1 MAAIRRNQTNDKYR
15 RSMAWATGF
24 DAQGKENIPAG
35 ERIFNCNFD
44 AFPKLFFLDQKHA
57 YISGLNPD
65 YLYQQNPDLYKELQ
79 DITNGRSDDA
89 GPIIRE
95 KFGARFV
102 FADANENEDMIVK
115 GLRSGWMES
124 VYEDDEAR
132 ILKVRDQKGQ
142 PESALNH
149 P

>member
-1 MAAIRRNQTNDKYR
+1 
-15 RSMAWATGF
+15 
-24 DAQGKENIPAG
+24 
-35 ERIFNCNFD
+35 
-44 AFPKLFFLDQKHA
+44 LFFLDQKHA

-79 DITNGRSDDA
+79 DITNGRSNDA

-102 FADANENEDMIVK
+102 FADANENEHMIVK